1 MAEWSI
7 AAVLKTVVPRGTRG
21 SNPCLSAVTLVKSIF
36 YGRFFISESKI
47 TFQFTESMDEM
58 ELMMR
63 LHLNNKRQGP
73 GSEETTLL
81 ALQLTHIDRNKS
93 YRIADIGC
101 GTGAQTITLAKA
113 LRGEVIAIDL
123 FDEFLHQLEKRVQN
137 ESLCATV
144 STMSAS
150 MDALP
155 FQQEDFDIIWSEGAV
170 YNMGFQRGIAYWKKF
185 LKKGGILAVSE
196 LSWITKDRPADL
208 EEFWNGEYAEMNT
221 VSGKIKMLEDA
232 GYKVLGHFIL
242 PEYCWMDNYYI
253 PLLASHDA
261 FLQQYGNEEMAHRIV
276 DIDKKEVEFYKKYK
290 DYYSYG
296 FYVAQKLAD

>member
-1 MAEWSI
+1 
-7 AAVLKTVVPRGTRG
+7 
-21 SNPCLSAVTLVKSIF
+21 
-36 YGRFFISESKI
+36 
-47 TFQFTESMDEM
+47 MDEM
-58 ELMMR
+58 ELMMH

-81 ALQLTHIDRNKS
+81 ALQLAHIDRNKS

-113 LRGEVIAIDL
+113 LRGEVIAVDL
-123 FDEFLHQLEKRVQN
+123 FKEFLLQLEKRVQN
-137 ESLCATV
+137 ELLCATV

-170 YNMGFQRGIAYWKKF
+170 YNMGFQKGIAYWKKF

-208 EEFWNGEYAEMNT
+208 EEFWNGEYTEMNT
-221 VSGKIKMLEDA
+221 VSGKIKMLEDV
-232 GYKVLGHFIL
+232 GYKVLGHLIL

-253 PLLASHDA
+253 PLLESHDA

>member
-1 MAEWSI
+1 MH
-7 AAVLKTVVPRGTRG
+7 
-21 SNPCLSAVTLVKSIF
+21 
-36 YGRFFISESKI
+36 
-47 TFQFTESMDEM
+47 
-58 ELMMR
+58 

-81 ALQLTHIDRNKS
+81 ALQLAHIDRNKS

-170 YNMGFQRGIAYWKKF
+170 YNMGFQKGIAYWKKF

-208 EEFWNGEYAEMNT
+208 EEFWNGEYAEMVSIRPTTGIKPLYTTIAT
-221 VSGKIKMLEDA
+221 VTMNLIVSAAIVLLNPYVTIYISYKIPPFALSVHIPDVSTSIYVEVDS
-232 GYKVLGHFIL
+232 KVLLGL
-242 PEYCWMDNYYI
+242 PFCDK
-253 PLLASHDA
+253 A
-261 FLQQYGNEEMAHRIV
+261 FVR
-276 DIDKKEVEFYKKYK
+276 
-290 DYYSYG
+290 
-296 FYVAQKLAD
+296 